1 MLELLAVILIIS
13 FVISYLI
20 ARDIFHP
27 AVIVSGLWMVLINMY
42 VYIDHPLYH
51 LSDKFCVALSL
62 WVLPFVVLSLLGGRL
77 FLSTGVYEY
86 YEDPPKI
93 DMYIKLYPYMIL
105 FSFLFIAGVLF
116 YAGYSFFDIRNFL
129 VEESNTFP
137 PPLKLL
143 FYISTFFIV
152 YVAYGMLNYEYLG
165 LKKIVILLLCLFI
178 VSIFKSNKTS
188 FLQLF
193 IMLIF
198 IYKYKFGSIK
208 IKNVLGFVVGTALF
222 LILVTINRGDLDT
235 LSGGDNPLLTF
246 FYVYLL
252 SPLPSFDLLLNDSTV
267 LAQGA
272 SGSGTFVFFYNV
284 FNALGANFSIT
295 ELGTWVS
302 VPVPNNVFTV
312 MRGYYLDWGMLGIF
326 IMSCVMAVIWAWLY
340 ARQVKNDRLYVLFY
354 ALMVSALTFQ
364 SFGDYF
370 WYNLSN
376 TIQYFVFA
384 YILTRRFSVSIDE

>member
-1 MLELLAVILIIS
+1 
-13 FVISYLI
+13 
-20 ARDIFHP
+20 
-27 AVIVSGLWMVLINMY
+27 MVLINMY
-42 VYIDHPLYH
+42 VYIDHPLYP

-62 WVLPFVVLSLLGGRL
+62 WVIPFVILSLLFSRL
-77 FLSTGVYEY
+77 FLSTGVSEY
-86 YEDPPKI
+86 YVEEPKM
-93 DMYIKLYPYMIL
+93 DVYIKLYPYMIL
-105 FSFLFIAGVLF
+105 FSFLFIVGVLF
-116 YAGYSFFDIRNFL
+116 YAGSSFFDIRNFL
-129 VEESNTFP
+129 VEEADTFP
-137 PPLKLL
+137 PPLKML
-143 FYISTFFIV
+143 FYLSTFFIV
-152 YVAYGMLNYEYLG
+152 YVAYGMLNYEYFG
-165 LKKIVILLLCLFI
+165 VKKILVLLLCLFI
-178 VSIFKSNKTS
+178 VSVFKSNKTS

-198 IYKYKFGSIK
+198 LYKYKFGGIK
-208 IKNVLGFVVGTALF
+208 FKYIAGIVIGTVMFLSFVTV
-222 LILVTINRGDLDT
+222 IRGDFET

-284 FNALGANFSIT
+284 FNALGANFSIS

-326 IMSCVMAVIWAWLY
+326 IMSCVMALIWAWLY
-340 ARQVKNDRLYVLFY
+340 AKQVKNDRLYVLFY

-376 TIQYFVFA
+376 TIQYFIFA
-384 YILTRRFSVSIDE
+384 YLLTRRLSISADVY